1 MATEYIIKEQDGVFC
16 FQKGRTQVKTPN
28 KALVTT
34 KSRELA
40 EWIKSDL
47 DANGKQWK
55 ALHNVRF
62 LHYQYCDVSDMSI
75 SEEVVERTKE
85 WVKEVLYEDPFWAFD
100 EPIQMR
106 HMAVNKYISFLPDM
120 IVNMPF
126 YRLKAFITWASMTGS
141 ILLPYHIIRNIL
153 HDDAMYTLDDMDEFV
168 DQLIEYGY
176 DMEVNYTSVVPW
188 NFNYLK
194 SSIETLVR
202 YFSLQEV

>member
-1 MATEYIIKEQDGVFC
+1 MSAEYTIKEQDGVFC

-28 KALVTT
+28 KSLVTT

-47 DANGKQWK
+47 DANGKQWRY
-55 ALHNVRF
+55 LYNVRY
-62 LHYQYCDVSDMSI
+62 LYYSYCDMSSI
-75 SEEVVERTKE
+75 SEEEVEQIKE
-85 WVKEVLYEDPFWAFD
+85 WIKEVLYEDPFWAFD

-120 IVNMPF
+120 IMDMPHH
-126 YRLKAFITWASMTGS
+126 RIMAFITWANNTGS

-153 HDDAMYTLDDMDEFV
+153 NEEAMYTIDDMDEFV

-176 DMEVNYTSVVPW
+176 DMGVNYTSVVPW

-194 SSIETLVR
+194 SSIETLIR
-202 YFSLQEV
+202 YFSMAEV